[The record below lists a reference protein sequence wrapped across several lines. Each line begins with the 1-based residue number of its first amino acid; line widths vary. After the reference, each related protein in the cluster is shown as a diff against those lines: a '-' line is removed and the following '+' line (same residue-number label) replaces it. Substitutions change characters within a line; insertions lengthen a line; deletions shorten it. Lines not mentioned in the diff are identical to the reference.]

1 MSGQAK
7 ILLQLHGKLWPGHYN
22 FILGVGEVESHSNF
36 CWYSLHAMHSCQ
48 ICPMR
53 DWEQVC
59 AMKAYIGNNKFDI
72 GLNSTLAGTFFLKL
86 HFS

>member
-1 MSGQAK
+1 MANCGLGTLILYWMSEK
-7 ILLQLHGKLWPGHYN
+7 WSHTPT
-22 FILGVGEVESHSNF
+22 FVGI
-36 CWYSLHAMHSCQ
+36 SLHAMHSCQ

-59 AMKAYIGNNKFDI
+59 AMKAYIDNNKFDI